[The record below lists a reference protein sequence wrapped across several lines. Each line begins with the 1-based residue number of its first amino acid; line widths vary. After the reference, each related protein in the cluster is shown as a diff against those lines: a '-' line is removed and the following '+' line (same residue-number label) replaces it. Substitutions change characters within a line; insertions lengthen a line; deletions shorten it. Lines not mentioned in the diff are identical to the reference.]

1 MDDQSIVKPCSEET
15 QKITIDLPCQLAE
28 RAERYAR
35 DNGNTV
41 TGVVIEALDTFLRA
55 KKMDLFGW

>member
-1 MDDQSIVKPCSEET
+1 MDDPPVPVTCLGET
-15 QKITIDLPCQLAE
+15 QTFTIDLPCRLAE

-41 TGVVIEALDTFLRA
+41 TGVVIEALDSFLRA